1 MFRKKQLEKQ
11 LMEICEELSQFEEW
25 AGFAKV
31 YEDGKVVGVMI
42 GDQEMVEAILDAHLE
57 ERESDGRE
65 TH

>member
-1 MFRKKQLEKQ
+1 
-11 LMEICEELSQFEEW
+11 MEICEELSQFEEW

-42 GDQEMVEAILDAHLE
+42 GDQELVEAILDAHLE
-57 ERESDGRE
+57 EKEPDGRE